1 MSACW
6 WWRFCLVHFGRFSE
20 MREKVLSLLDQY
32 THIIKEKFHASM
44 PSKEKLID

>member
-20 MREKVLSLLDQY
+20 MREKVLSLQQDEQS
-32 THIIKEKFHASM
+32 ISCCAFSE
-44 PSKEKLID
+44 EKLGRPF